1 MAVRLSSTLFRS
13 RTSSGCASVTFLR
26 SALALFASA
35 VILSWLGHLWLG
47 IVVIPFFKQ
56 RPWRIRSFGF
66 LYSENSPNVKS
77 RYVFHSGRADRRFEL
92 RRITQFECA
101 KLLERFARGSSHLFK
116 REQ

>member
-47 IVVIPFFKQ
+47 VVVIPFFKQ
-56 RPWRIRSFGF
+56 RSLGESEALGSYTQRIHRVSRAAA
-66 LYSENSPNVKS
+66 SNVS
-77 RYVFHSGRADRRFEL
+77 R
-92 RRITQFECA
+92 T
-101 KLLERFARGSSHLFK
+101 RGSYRRVRTGNNPAEPLCD
-116 REQ
+116 